1 VWCSGFLSRLARSGS
16 GLFSGPC
23 ACSCKVVG
31 NRILFC
37 PLHES
42 AESLL
47 AACEHLRTFLRG
59 VTLAE
64 PKEQNILREVIL
76 PYLDGQIAAAEKK
89 C

>member
-1 VWCSGFLSRLARSGS
+1 MVEAT
-16 GLFSGPC
+16 GPIVC
-23 ACSCKVVG
+23 TCKVVD
-31 NRILFC
+31 NRIIFC

-47 AACEHLRTFLRG
+47 AACEHLRKFLRD

-64 PKEQNILREVIL
+64 QKDQNMLREIIL

-89 C
+89 G

>member
-1 VWCSGFLSRLARSGS
+1 MVEAT
-16 GLFSGPC
+16 GPS

-31 NRILFC
+31 NRIMFC

-47 AACEHLRTFLRG
+47 AACEYIRSFLRG
-59 VTLAE
+59 VTLT
-64 PKEQNILREVIL
+64 EQKAQNLIREIIL

-89 C
+89 G